1 MNEALILLQRGGI
14 VMVPLLICSVTVL
27 AVVIERSIS
36 LRRKRVLRPEII
48 NLIDTIKKP
57 EDIPL
62 AISICHKNDGPFVN
76 IVQFSLENVDVPNGE
91 LTGLVSE
98 QGRQE
103 VRSLEKGL
111 VILETIAGI
120 APLLGLLGTVL
131 GMIKVF
137 TVVSQQG
144 VGQAQAL
151 SGGISEA
158 LLTTV
163 VGLSIGIPALVV
175 FNLFTNK
182 AGSMAMDIEKFVS
195 RLLRKLTRFQSNAF
209 ECNTLS
215 TENV

>member
-1 MNEALILLQRGGI
+1 MNEALSILQRGGI
-14 VMVPLLICSVTVL
+14 VMIPLLICSVTVL
-27 AVVIERSIS
+27 AIVIERSIS
-36 LRRKRVLRPEII
+36 LRRKRVLIPEII
-48 NLIDTIKKP
+48 NVIETIKQP
-57 EDIPL
+57 ADVPL
-62 AISICHKNDGPFVN
+62 AISICQKNEGPFAH
-76 IVQFSLENVDVPNGE
+76 IVRFGLENMSLPRGE
-91 LTGLVSE
+91 LTELVSD

-158 LLTTV
+158 LITTV

-175 FNLFTNK
+175 FNLFTRRTE
-182 AGSMAMDIEKFVS
+182 SFVMDIEKFSS
-195 RLLRKLTRFQSNAF
+195 RLLRTLIRFQPHGKSG
-209 ECNTLS
+209 NTFS
-215 TENV
+215 GEHV

>member
-1 MNEALILLQRGGI
+1 MI
-14 VMVPLLICSVTVL
+14 PLVVCSITVV
-27 AVVIERSIS
+27 AIVIERSIS
-36 LRRKRVLRPEII
+36 LKRKRVLIPEVISVI
-48 NLIDTIKKP
+48 ETIKKP
-57 EDIPL
+57 EDIHL
-62 AISICHKNDGPFVN
+62 AVSICQKNEGPFAH
-76 IVQFSLENVDVPNGE
+76 IVQVGLENMNLPNGE

-111 VILETIAGI
+111 VILETVAGI

-163 VGLSIGIPALVV
+163 AGLSIGIPALVV
-175 FNLFTNK
+175 FNYFTNK
-182 AGSMAMDIEKFVS
+182 VENLMMDIEKFSS
-195 RLLRKLTRFQSNAF
+195 RLIRKLTGFQT
-209 ECNTLS
+209 NTDITS
-215 TENV
+215 AHR

>member
-1 MNEALILLQRGGI
+1 MNEALSILQRGGI
-14 VMVPLLICSVTVL
+14 VMIPLLICSVTVL
-27 AVVIERSIS
+27 AIVIERLIS
-36 LRRKRVLRPEII
+36 LRRNRVLIPEVI
-48 NLIDTIKKP
+48 NVIETINKP
-57 EDIPL
+57 EDIHL
-62 AISICHKNDGPFVN
+62 AISICQKNEGPFAH
-76 IVQFSLENVDVPNGE
+76 IIQFGLENMDLPRGE
-91 LTGLVSE
+91 LTEMVSD

-111 VILETIAGI
+111 VVLETIAGI

-175 FNLFTNK
+175 FNLFTK
-182 AGSMAMDIEKFVS
+182 RTESFVMDIEKFTS
-195 RLLRKLTRFQSNAF
+195 HLLRKFSGFQPH
-209 ECNTLS
+209 THR
-215 TENV
+215 ENVR

>member
-1 MNEALILLQRGGI
+1 MNEALSLLQRGGI
-14 VMVPLLICSVTVL
+14 VMIPLLLCSVTVL
-27 AVVIERSIS
+27 AVVIERSLS
-36 LRRKRVLRPEII
+36 LRRKRVLKPEII
-48 NLIDTIKKP
+48 NLIDTINKP
-57 EDIPL
+57 EDIQL
-62 AISICHKNDGPFVN
+62 AKSICQKNEGPLVN
-76 IVQFSLENVDVPNGE
+76 IVQFSLENVEVPNGE

-111 VILETIAGI
+111 IILETIAGI

-182 AGSMAMDIEKFVS
+182 AGNMAMDIEKFSS
-195 RLLRKLTRFQSNAF
+195 RLLRKLARFQPKTI
-209 ECNTLS
+209 EQNTPLA
-215 TENV
+215 ENV

>member
-1 MNEALILLQRGGI
+1 MKEALSILQQGGI
-14 VMVPLLICSVTVL
+14 VMIPLLICSVTVL

-36 LRRKRVLRPEII
+36 LRRKRVLIPEII

-57 EDIPL
+57 EDIHF
-62 AISICHKNDGPFVN
+62 AISICQKNEGPFTN
-76 IVQFSLENVDVPNGE
+76 IVQFSLENADLPNGE

-111 VILETIAGI
+111 IILETIAGI
-120 APLLGLLGTVL
+120 APLLGLLGTVV

-182 AGSMAMDIEKFVS
+182 AGGIAMDIEKFTS
-195 RLLRKLTRFQSNAF
+195 RLLRKLTRFQPHGPNQ
-209 ECNTLS
+209 NTLLA
-215 TENV
+215 ENV